1 MGAEGRRSARD
12 ACGRNPGKDL
22 DRARTG
28 SSAVASAAEAPPNG
42 QADGFATDE
51 NRAAELQTN
60 RIVATK
66 RHKNA
71 QKDRI
76 VFVAS
81 RASFGAIPL
90 GSAIEVDRAQD
101 AAFSEIALQMD
112 ADPNQRMDCLE
123 TAVRADHRAAQGCA
137 RAGGHADRV

>member
-66 RHKNA
+66 RHKNE
-71 QKDRI
+71 KRPDCFRG
-76 VFVAS
+76 FS
-81 RASFGAIPL
+81 CLFGAIPL

-112 ADPNQRMDCLE
+112 ADPNQRMECLE